1 MSDRPVIIE
10 AALNGVTRKDRN
22 RNVPV
27 TPEELAED
35 AIRCIDAGATVVHT
49 HSHDMSAPPEQ
60 NAEAYAQAYRAV
72 LAERPDAILYP
83 TSGLGPTIADRY
95 AHIVLLAE
103 WGLIRAGFADTGS
116 VNLGGAAA
124 DGRPPDS
131 EYVYTNSFHDIR
143 YKLETCARLGIGPSI
158 ACFEPGFLRVVL
170 AYDDAGRLP
179 VGTLV
184 KFYLSGGG
192 YLGAPGAAPLWGA
205 PPTREALELYVSMI
219 ADRTI
224 PWAVAVLGG
233 SLLDTPVAA
242 LALERGGHLRVGLE
256 DDQDG
261 GPNVDAVRR
270 AAKLC
275 ADAGRPVATASEAA
289 GILGLPAR

>member
-22 RNVPV
+22 PNVPV
-27 TPEELAED
+27 TPEELAAD

-49 HSHDMSAPPEQ
+49 HSHDMSAPPDV
-60 NAEAYAQAYRAV
+60 NAAVYAEAYRAV

-83 TSGLGPTIADRY
+83 TSGLGPTIVERY
-95 AHIVLLAE
+95 AHIVILAGQ
-103 WGLIRAGFADTGS
+103 GLIRAGFADTGS
-116 VNLGGAAA
+116 VNLGGTAT
-124 DGRPPDS
+124 DGLPPDS

-143 YKLETCARLGIGPSI
+143 YKLDTCARLGIGPSI

-170 AYDDAGRLP
+170 AYFDAGRLP
-179 VGTLV
+179 AGTLV
-184 KFYLSGGG
+184 KFYLSKGG
-192 YLGAPGAAPLWGA
+192 YLGGPGAAPLWGA
-205 PPTREALELYVSMI
+205 PPTREGLEVYVSMI
-219 ADRTI
+219 GDRPI
-224 PWAVAVLGG
+224 SWAVAVLGG

-242 LALERGGHLRVGLE
+242 LALERGGHLRVGIE

-275 ADAGRPVATASEAA
+275 ADAGRPVATPSEATQ
-289 GILGLPAR
+289 ILGLPAR